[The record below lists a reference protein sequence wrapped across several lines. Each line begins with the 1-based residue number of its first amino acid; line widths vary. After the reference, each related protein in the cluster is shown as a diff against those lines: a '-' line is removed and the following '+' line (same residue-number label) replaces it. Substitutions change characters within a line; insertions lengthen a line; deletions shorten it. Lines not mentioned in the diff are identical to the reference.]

1 MLNLED
7 LPVQY
12 ITDQSGE
19 KSAVVLPIDLFY
31 QLLEDL
37 EDLAIAAERA
47 DEQTLSHQQ
56 VIDELKADGLLPN

>member
-1 MLNLED
+1 MVTLED

-19 KSAVVLPIDLFY
+19 KSAVILPIALFY

-37 EDLAIAAERA
+37 EDLAVAAERA
-47 DEQTLSHQQ
+47 DEPTLSHQQ
-56 VIDELKADGLLPN
+56 LIDELMADGLLPG

>member
-1 MLNLED
+1 MVALKD

-19 KSAVVLPIDLFY
+19 KSAVILPIDLFY

-37 EDLAIAAERA
+37 EDLAVAVERS
-47 DEQTLSHQQ
+47 DEPNVPHQQ
-56 VIDELKADGLLPN
+56 LIDELKADGLLPD